1 MAKFLATFPLGKCFK
16 KNPYQSFSHSAK
28 NPFISPSNS
37 PLLCKFGNSWPLFCT
52 VPAPGLAKIPL
63 ISTPSALESSWKL
76 ILGCS
81 FSGSAIYRL
90 LYFLY
95 KSSSFLFVFSAI
107 RRRSFDHLVSKK
119 CVVFALLF
127 SKANKPRGWFYF
139 E

>member
-52 VPAPGLAKIPL
+52 APALGLAKIPL

-81 FSGSAIYRL
+81 FSSSANLSTII
-90 LYFLY
+90 
-95 KSSSFLFVFSAI
+95 LFVQKFVFFVCFFRY
-107 RRRSFDHLVSKK
+107 RRQSFDHLVSKK